1 MAKTD
6 IHGWPLPELTATA
19 NVPQDMKN
27 LADQIDRQVPFVC
40 TADSRPAPIA
50 GLIIFETDT
59 LRTYIGQ
66 GSRFIILSQDWRNYT
81 PSFNGWVNL
90 GSSPTRQG
98 EYSISSGSIVHV
110 RARLR
115 SGAGTNMG
123 TGRLNFSLPIAPVGY
138 TQQMGLATFL
148 ATGPSG
154 WIRTAMVVAG
164 GGGALAEF
172 YVDQGATPVATPGN
186 AGMPWQNGSEVHV
199 NFSYQADI

>member
-66 GSRFIILSQDWRNYT
+66 GSRFIILGQDWRSYT
-81 PSFNGWVNL
+81 PSFGGWINL
-90 GSSPTRQG
+90 GTSPTRQG
-98 EYSISSGSIVHV
+98 AYSISAGSMVNV
-110 RARLR
+110 RANLK

-123 TGRLNFSLPIAPVGY
+123 AGRLAFSLPIAAAGY
-138 TQQMGLATFL
+138 PQQSGTFTLL
-148 ATGPSG
+148 ATGPTG
-154 WIRTAMVVAG
+154 WIRNGIVVAG
-164 GGGALAEF
+164 GGGTTADL
-172 YVDQGATPVATPGN
+172 YIGQGATAVASPGA
-186 AGMPWQNGSEVHV
+186 AGVPWQNGSEIHI
-199 NFSYQADI
+199 NFSYRGDI